1 MRSLSLLGIHTDG
14 EHIVLVDTDGE
25 RFLLPLDEE
34 LRSVVRQQRRKV
46 AAALSDSDS
55 QDLRPKDIQTL
66 IRGGASAQ
74 EVATSA
80 GLDLAQ
86 VKRYEAPVLAERI
99 YAARQAQETHV
110 SPEKDAPTL
119 GELVIDRLATRGVSP
134 TSLSWDATRQPGEN
148 WLVHLEFVQDAKA
161 LEANWDFDHENRLL
175 TALDEQARWLTET
188 ATPAGADALLSRGHF
203 RFGAVSDIDSAESA
217 CTTTKPVPMQSPETS
232 ATEALLDELNAAR
245 GTRLSVVTGD
255 EEDDVSAMEA
265 AIASGFAP
273 DTETA
278 PPAAS
283 TPDAASAHPDADVL
297 PLDAAKRQSPKA
309 AQPSAQTTE
318 TGLLPGMEDLQPHP
332 GSATADTGKHTTRRG
347 RAAMPSLDEILFG
360 SKTD

>member
-1 MRSLSLLGIHTDG
+1 MRSLSLLGIHTDS
-14 EHIVLVDTDGE
+14 EHLVLVDTDGE

-34 LRSVVRQQRRKV
+34 LRSIVRQQRRKV
-46 AAALSDSDS
+46 VAALSASDT

-99 YAARQAQETHV
+99 YAARQAQETRV
-110 SPEKDAPTL
+110 SPDKDAPAL
-119 GELVIDRLATRGVSP
+119 GELVVDRLATRGVSP
-134 TSLSWDATRQPGEN
+134 ASLHWDATRQPGEN
-148 WLVHLEFVQDAKA
+148 WLIHLEFVQDAKA
-161 LEANWDFDHENRLL
+161 LEANWDFDHENRTL

-188 ATPAGADALLSRGHF
+188 ATPAGSDALLSRGHF
-203 RFGAVSDIDSAESA
+203 RFGSAPEAESSP
-217 CTTTKPVPMQSPETS
+217 TRTTKPVPTQSAETS

-273 DTETA
+273 DAEAA

-283 TPDAASAHPDADVL
+283 APDTVSAQPDADVL
-297 PLDAAKRQSPKA
+297 PLDAAKRQSPTA
-309 AQPSAQTTE
+309 TQPPAQPTE
-318 TGLLPGMEDLQPHP
+318 NGVLPGMEDLQPNP
-332 GSATADTGKHTTRRG
+332 DQPPADTAKHTTRRG
-347 RAAMPSLDEILFG
+347 RAAMPSWDEILFG
-360 SKTD
+360 SKAD

>member
-14 EHIVLVDTDGE
+14 EHLVLVDTEGE

-34 LRSVVRQQRRKV
+34 LRSIVRQQRRKV
-46 AAALSDSDS
+46 VAALSASNT

-80 GLDLAQ
+80 GMDLAQ

-99 YAARQAQETHV
+99 YTARQAQETRV
-110 SPEKDAPTL
+110 SPDKDAPAL

-134 TSLSWDATRQPGEN
+134 TSLIWDATRQPGEN

-161 LEANWDFDHENRLL
+161 LEANWDFDHENRTL

-188 ATPAGADALLSRGHF
+188 ATPAGSDTLLSRGHF
-203 RFGAVSDIDSAESA
+203 RFGSAPETEVSPSP
-217 CTTTKPVPMQSPETS
+217 TTKPIPEQSPETS
-232 ATEALLDELNAAR
+232 ATEALLEELNAAR

-273 DTETA
+273 DAETA
-278 PPAAS
+278 PPAAP
-283 TPDAASAHPDADVL
+283 TPDAVSPLPDADVL
-297 PLDAAKRQSPKA
+297 SLEAAKLQSPPA
-309 AQPSAQTTE
+309 AQSPALPTDS
-318 TGLLPGMEDLQPHP
+318 GVLPGMEDLQPNP
-332 GSATADTGKHTTRRG
+332 AQPAADTGRHTTRRG
-347 RAAMPSLDEILFG
+347 RAAMPSWDEILFG
-360 SKTD
+360 SKAD

>member
-14 EHIVLVDTDGE
+14 EHLVLVDTDGE

-34 LRSVVRQQRRKV
+34 LRSIVRQQRRKV
-46 AAALSDSDS
+46 AAALSASDT

-66 IRGGASAQ
+66 IRGGATAQ

-80 GLDLAQ
+80 GLDLDQ
-86 VKRYEAPVLAERI
+86 VKRYEAPVMAERI
-99 YAARQAQETHV
+99 YAARQAQETRV
-110 SPEKDAPTL
+110 APDKDAPAL

-134 TSLSWDATRQPGEN
+134 SSLIWDATRQPGEN

-161 LEANWDFDHENRLL
+161 LEANWDFDHENRTL

-188 ATPAGADALLSRGHF
+188 ATPAGSDALLSRGHF
-203 RFGAVSDIDSAESA
+203 HFGSTPEAEASP
-217 CTTTKPVPMQSPETS
+217 TTATKPVPAQSAETS

-273 DTETA
+273 DAEAT
-278 PPAAS
+278 PPAAPTS
-283 TPDAASAHPDADVL
+283 DVASSQPDADVL
-297 PLDAAKRQSPKA
+297 SLDAAKRQSSKS
-309 AQPSAQTTE
+309 AQPPAQPTE
-318 TGLLPGMEDLQPHP
+318 TGVLPGMEDLQPNP
-332 GSATADTGKHTTRRG
+332 ASAPADSGKHTARRG
-347 RAAMPSLDEILFG
+347 RAAMPSWDEILFG
-360 SKTD
+360 SKAD

>member
-14 EHIVLVDTDGE
+14 EHLVLVDTDGE

-34 LRSVVRQQRRKV
+34 LHSIVRQQRRKV
-46 AAALSDSDS
+46 VAALSTSDA
-55 QDLRPKDIQTL
+55 QDLRPRDIQTL

-99 YAARQAQETHV
+99 YAARQAQETRV
-110 SPEKDAPTL
+110 SPEKDAPAL

-161 LEANWDFDHENRLL
+161 LEANWEFDHENRTL

-188 ATPAGADALLSRGHF
+188 ATPAGSDALLSRGHF
-203 RFGAVSDIDSAESA
+203 RFDFGSEADASP
-217 CTTTKPVPMQSPETS
+217 TTATKPVPAQSPETN

-273 DTETA
+273 DAETA
-278 PPAAS
+278 PPAAPA
-283 TPDAASAHPDADVL
+283 PDAAADQPDADVL
-297 PLDAAKRQSPKA
+297 PLDAAKRQSSKT
-309 AQPSAQTTE
+309 AQPPTQNTE
-318 TGLLPGMEDLQPHP
+318 NGVLPGMEDLQPNP
-332 GSATADTGKHTTRRG
+332 AQPPADSAKHTTRRG
-347 RAAMPSLDEILFG
+347 RAAMPSWDEILFG
-360 SKTD
+360 SKAD